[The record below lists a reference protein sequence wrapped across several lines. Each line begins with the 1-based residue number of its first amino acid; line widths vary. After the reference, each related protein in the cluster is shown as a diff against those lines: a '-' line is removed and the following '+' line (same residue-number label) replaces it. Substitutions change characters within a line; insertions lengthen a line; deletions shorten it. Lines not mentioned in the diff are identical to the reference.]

1 MKLLSRDFTLR
12 EKILILILLVILIAL
27 CYYQFVHVPV
37 SDSLEKEADR
47 KTELETELQAVNER
61 IALFEKMQKEL
72 DGITT
77 DGTLKAMPSYN
88 NGKNVTK
95 LLNDVLGNLGYNIRL
110 TSVKRTND
118 LVRRQISLQF
128 DAPDF
133 ESVSAVFAGLTGSE
147 YRCLLSDVQ
156 FARDAYAYNALTQV
170 DTGNRLIRVV
180 ATVTFYE
187 TMVDGEADSGLE
199 EAKK

>member
-12 EKILILILLVILIAL
+12 EKILILILLVILVAL

-37 SDSLEKEADR
+37 SDGLEKAAAHKAD
-47 KTELETELQAVNER
+47 LETELQAVNER

-133 ESVSAVFAGLTGSE
+133 ESVSAVFSGLTGSE

-170 DTGNRLIRVV
+170 DTGNRMIRVV

-199 EAKK
+199 